1 MSEIQDI
8 HEKLRS
14 IKVNLVKL
22 NIGKRT
28 QTLLKQKYL
37 DAKDLYEKYILSRDK
52 LNVSIGKGH
61 FKQEEVESVLVICE
75 EIEAFYQKIKD
86 FCLTSKHDI
95 CTMAEFDIKTASSLL
110 PIMTGE
116 EEVTK
121 KLIDCTEFYSQN
133 LKKDHE
139 QLLISFILKTRL
151 SESAKLRIGTNYK
164 TCTELIADM
173 KTHLLSKQSA
183 TALQLEMVKARQG
196 SQNIEEFGKKLEDL
210 FVKLTISQADGNSST
225 FDVLRPINEKLAIQR
240 FTEGL
245 RNSRLSTVLAARNY
259 SALKDAIRAAKDE
272 ECSQQGPS
280 TSVETIFSSQHR
292 RRGRGTYNVRMQNH
306 RYSQATGNQ
315 PIFRSYSRINSNRGY
330 TQTFRGRGRS
340 FRYNNNRGN
349 NNYTR
354 GSRGRNAYML
364 NRQENTMEDT
374 SRNVQNSKPSVEFF
388 RE

>member
-1 MSEIQDI
+1 MSDIQDI
-8 HEKLRS
+8 HEKLRT
-14 IKVNLVKL
+14 IKGNLVKL
-22 NIGKRT
+22 SLVKRT
-28 QTLLKQKYL
+28 QTLLQQKYS
-37 DAKDLYEKYILSRDK
+37 DAKDLYDKYLLSRDE
-52 LNVSIGKGH
+52 LNVSIDNGH
-61 FKQEEVESVLVICE
+61 FKQEDLESILVICE
-75 EIEAFYQKIKD
+75 EIEAFYQKIQNI
-86 FCLTSKHDI
+86 CLASKHEI
-95 CTMAEFDIKTASSLL
+95 STMAEFDIKTASSLL
-110 PIMTGE
+110 PIMTGD

-121 KLIDCTEFYSQN
+121 KLIDCAEFYSQN
-133 LKKDHE
+133 LKKEHE

-164 TCTELIADM
+164 TCTELITDM
-173 KTHLLSKQSA
+173 KTHLLAKQSA

-210 FVKLTISQADGNSST
+210 FVKLTISQADGNTST

-240 FTEGL
+240 FAEGL

-280 TSVETIFSSQHR
+280 TSVETIFSNQHR
-292 RRGRGTYNVRMQNH
+292 QRGRGTYNVRMQNH
-306 RYSQATGNQ
+306 RYSQATWNQ
-315 PIFRSYSRINSNRGY
+315 PTFRSYSRINNNRGY

-340 FRYNNNRGN
+340 FRSRNRGN
-349 NNYTR
+349 NVYTR

-364 NRQENTMEDT
+364 NRQENNIENT
-374 SRNVQNSKPSVEFF
+374 SHHTQNSRPSVEFF

>member
-1 MSEIQDI
+1 MSDIQDI
-8 HEKLRS
+8 HEKLRT

-22 NIGKRT
+22 SLGKRT
-28 QTLLKQKYL
+28 QTLLRQKYL
-37 DAKDLYEKYILSRDK
+37 DAKVLYDKYLLSRDE
-52 LNVSIGKGH
+52 LNVSIDKGH
-61 FKQEEVESVLVICE
+61 FKQEELESILVICE
-75 EIEAFYQKIKD
+75 EIESFYQRIQNI
-86 FCLTSKHDI
+86 CLTSKQDI
-95 CTMAEFDIKTASSLL
+95 STMAEFDIKTASSLL
-110 PIMTGE
+110 PIMTGD

-121 KLIDCTEFYSQN
+121 KLIDCAEFYSQN
-133 LKKDHE
+133 LKKEHE

-173 KTHLLSKQSA
+173 KTHLLAKQSA

-210 FVKLTISQADGNSST
+210 FVKLTISQADGNTST

-272 ECSQQGPS
+272 ECSQQGSS

-292 RRGRGTYNVRMQNH
+292 QRGRGTYNVRMQNH
-306 RYSQATGNQ
+306 RYSHATWNQ
-315 PIFRSYSRINSNRGY
+315 PTFRTYSRINNNRGY

-340 FRYNNNRGN
+340 FRSRSRGN
-349 NNYTR
+349 NVY
-354 GSRGRNAYML
+354 SRGRNAYML
-364 NRQENTMEDT
+364 NRQDNNIENTSDHT
-374 SRNVQNSKPSVEFF
+374 QNSRPSVEFF